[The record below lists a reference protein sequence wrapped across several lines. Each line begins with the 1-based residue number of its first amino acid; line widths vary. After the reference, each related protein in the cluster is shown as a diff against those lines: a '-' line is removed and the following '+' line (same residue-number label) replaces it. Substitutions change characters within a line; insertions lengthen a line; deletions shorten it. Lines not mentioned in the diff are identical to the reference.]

1 MGEYGALATAALV
14 FLLVVLISFM
24 ALQLYNLRKPAKI
37 CGEGLPGGAVALPG
51 GAAASAGRSRFMGS
65 AYYSPSCSSEW
76 LGRRRAD
83 CRGLTSGAMPSIDM
97 FGRFGNGIGCGRLG
111 VPP

>member
-14 FLLVVLISFM
+14 FLIVVLVSFM
-24 ALQLYNLRKPAKI
+24 ALQLYDRRKPSAA
-37 CGEGLPGGAVALPG
+37 CGEGVLDRGSGGSLDV
-51 GAAASAGRSRFMGS
+51 GRSHFMGS

-83 CRGLTSGAMPSIDM
+83 CRGLTTGGMPSIDM

>member
-1 MGEYGALATAALV
+1 MGDYSSLAAAALL
-14 FLLVVLISFM
+14 LLVVLIACYM
-24 ALQLYNLRKPAKI
+24 ALQLYNLRKPNV
-37 CGEGLPGGAVALPG
+37 CDGGAREPATID
-51 GAAASAGRSRFMGS
+51 ASCRSRFMGS

-76 LGRRRAD
+76 LGRRRSD
-83 CRGLTSGAMPSIDM
+83 CRGLTTGMMPSIDM